1 MSEKTIKKTSDGAAA
16 HIASTAAAPGPEL
29 APVIVKLQEIKA
41 QLNNEQAV
49 YYIDCAIATLS
60 KKDLRELQKQT
71 MIDYLVQLER
81 EGLLTLGPKKTYCVR
96 CSKLMRLDQPAYF
109 YSDIG
114 IVCEQCNKE
123 LQLLQ
128 EVLR

>member
-1 MSEKTIKKTSDGAAA
+1 MTEKISNVGAAA
-16 HIASTAAAPGPEL
+16 SGPGIAAAPGPEL
-29 APVIVKLQEIKA
+29 LISQLEKIKA

-128 EVLR
+128 EVLK